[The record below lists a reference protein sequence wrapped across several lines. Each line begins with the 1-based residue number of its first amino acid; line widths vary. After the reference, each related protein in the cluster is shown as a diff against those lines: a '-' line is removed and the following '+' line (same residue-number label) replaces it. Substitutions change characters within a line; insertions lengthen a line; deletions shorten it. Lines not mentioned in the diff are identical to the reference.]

1 MATLERLGLAIIVAG
16 PSGAGKGTLAKRLR
30 QEFPEVGFSVSCT
43 TRAPRPA
50 EVNGVDYVFLDR
62 ETFEDKIAAGDFV
75 EWAEVHGN
83 LYGTTRRAVLE
94 LLDRGHDVLF
104 DIDVQGAKALKTSL
118 GQGLTVFLLPPSKA
132 VLAQRLTA
140 RGQDSPE
147 TVAKRLKNAR
157 GEIAQADWFEHLI
170 VNDAL
175 DAAYDEFRAA
185 YLAARTAPDKRPGL
199 VQAVLSTW
207 ERP

>member
-1 MATLERLGLAIIVAG
+1 MATPERLGLAIIVAG

-30 QEFPEVGFSVSCT
+30 EEFPEVGFSVSCT
-43 TRAPRPA
+43 TRAPRPG
-50 EVNGVDYVFLDR
+50 EVDGVDYVFLDR
-62 ETFEDKIAAGDFV
+62 ETFKSKIAAGDFV

-83 LYGTTRRAVLE
+83 LYGTTRRAVIE
-94 LLDRGHDVLF
+94 LLDAGRDVLF
-104 DIDVQGAKALKTSL
+104 DIDVQGAKALKASL

-132 VLAQRLTA
+132 VLAKRLTA

-147 TVAKRLKNAR
+147 TVARRLENAR

-175 DAAYDEFRAA
+175 DPAYDELRAA

-199 VQAVLSTW
+199 VEAVLSTW
-207 ERP
+207 RA